1 MKVCVRLFAAA
12 REHAGCDAVEVRL
25 DSGQTVADVRR
36 ALERDFPPLAQL
48 LRHSTWAVDAR
59 YADSNETV
67 HERSDIALI
76 PPVSG
81 G

>member
-1 MKVCVRLFAAA
+1 MKVCVRLFAVA
-12 REHAGCDAVEVRL
+12 REHAGCDTVEVQL
-25 DSGQTVADVRR
+25 ESGRTVADVRR
-36 ALERDFPPLAQL
+36 ALERDFPALCQL

-59 YADSNETV
+59 YAGEDEIV
-67 HERSDIALI
+67 DDRSDIALI